1 MTIHRA
7 PLRTLFT
14 LVSCCLLTE
23 PAFAQALPRARP
35 EDVGLSTAALDRI
48 TTTLQSYV
56 DSRKYPGFLAV
67 IARHG
72 KLAYIASVGWMDV
85 EHRRAMSPDA
95 VFRIYSLTK
104 PIASTAV
111 MQLYERGKLRLD
123 DPVSKY
129 VPGFEGRPVLAR
141 FNTADGT
148 YDTRPAKRPVTI
160 RHLMTHTSGLGYGF
174 SSPIVSRLAQGNR
187 EKEAG
192 LPLLH
197 DPGDKWTY
205 GTSTRVLGQV
215 VEKISGQPLDVFFR
229 DRIFGPLKMTDT
241 SFVVPPEK
249 VSRVVT
255 VHQRVDG
262 KLVEQPNAP
271 VQQSPVNG
279 EGGLYSTARDYG
291 VFLQMLLNGGSLH
304 TVKLLGAKSVA
315 MMGANQIGSVV
326 VDEQPAADPARTRP
340 FPLGAGRDKFGLG
353 FQIAVRDERYAK
365 LRNPGSLSWAGIN
378 NTHFWIDP
386 ERQVAAAVL
395 MQLLPFYDEACL
407 AVLRGFERR
416 LYEQLR

>member
-1 MTIHRA
+1 MTSVGRCVVALFVFAMVSGYAAA
-7 PLRTLFT
+7 P
-14 LVSCCLLTE
+14 
-23 PAFAQALPRARP
+23 ARP
-35 EDVGLSTAALDRI
+35 SISAAGKAALSQYLSGAVQRGDVPGVVALVVDRESV
-48 TTTLQSYV
+48 LYQ
-56 DSRKYPGFLAV
+56 GA
-67 IARHG
+67 AG
-72 KLAYIASVGWMDV
+72 KLDVARGVDMPADALFRIASM
-85 EHRRAMSPDA
+85 
-95 VFRIYSLTK
+95 TK
-104 PIASTAV
+104 PVTSVAAMMLV
-111 MQLYERGKLRLD
+111 EAGKLGLD

-129 VPGFEGRPVLAR
+129 VPGFEGRPVLER

-386 ERQVAAAVL
+386 DSHIAAVVL
-395 MQLLPFYDEACL
+395 IQVLPFYDEACIR
-407 AVLRGFERR
+407 VLREFEELVYRQVR
-416 LYEQLR
+416 

>member
-1 MTIHRA
+1 MTSVGRCVVALFLFAMVSGYAAA
-7 PLRTLFT
+7 P
-14 LVSCCLLTE
+14 
-23 PAFAQALPRARP
+23 ARP
-35 EDVGLSTAALDRI
+35 SISAAGKAALSQYLSGAVQRGDVPGVVALVVDRESV
-48 TTTLQSYV
+48 LYQ
-56 DSRKYPGFLAV
+56 GA
-67 IARHG
+67 AG
-72 KLAYIASVGWMDV
+72 KLDVARGVDMPADALFRIASM
-85 EHRRAMSPDA
+85 
-95 VFRIYSLTK
+95 TK
-104 PIASTAV
+104 PVTSVAAMMLV
-111 MQLYERGKLRLD
+111 EEGKLGLD

-262 KLVEQPNAP
+262 KLVEQPNTP

-386 ERQVAAAVL
+386 DSHIAAVVL
-395 MQLLPFYDEACL
+395 IQVLPFYDEACIR
-407 AVLRGFERR
+407 VLREFEELVYRQVR
-416 LYEQLR
+416 

>member
-1 MTIHRA
+1 MTSVGRCVVALFLFAMVSGYAAA
-7 PLRTLFT
+7 P
-14 LVSCCLLTE
+14 
-23 PAFAQALPRARP
+23 ARP
-35 EDVGLSTAALDRI
+35 SVSAAGKAALSQYLSGAVQRGDVPGVVALVVDRESV
-48 TTTLQSYV
+48 LYQ
-56 DSRKYPGFLAV
+56 GA
-67 IARHG
+67 AG
-72 KLAYIASVGWMDV
+72 KLDVARGVDMPADALFRIASM
-85 EHRRAMSPDA
+85 
-95 VFRIYSLTK
+95 TK
-104 PIASTAV
+104 PVTSVAAMMLV
-111 MQLYERGKLRLD
+111 EAGKLGLD

-262 KLVEQPNAP
+262 KLVEQPNTP

-291 VFLQMLLNGGSLH
+291 FFLQMLLNGGSLH

-386 ERQVAAAVL
+386 DSHIAAVVL
-395 MQLLPFYDEACL
+395 IQVLPFYDEACIR
-407 AVLRGFERR
+407 VLREFEELVYRQVR
-416 LYEQLR
+416 